1 MEEGFEYLVLSL
13 LIFVIGM
20 VFGILVCCN
29 TMHQGTY
36 KAQVNAVSAR
46 PDGAYDI
53 VILHSEEKKTFNRTC
68 SPATAKAVKVGQTYI
83 FKDFRWAELY
93 LYSNLGDE
101 K

>member
-1 MEEGFEYLVLSL
+1 MDEEFAGLILRL

-20 VFGILVCCN
+20 VGGILICSDI
-29 TMHQGTY
+29 MHQGIY

-101 K
+101 N